1 MVPPQFVNFFIASTG
16 AGAAL
21 VGLLFVA
28 VSIAPEHI
36 VQANAPVERQAMAAS
51 SFTALLNA
59 FFISFGALLPENV
72 GYITLVVS
80 LLGLINSIYLTRNLL
95 KERQK
100 WQSVVRRINLI
111 IVSYIV
117 YGFEVYYAILL
128 IKEPPGNPDSF
139 YGLTALLIAVYG
151 IALLRA
157 WQLLGARRYGILGWL
172 SPLHESNEP
181 KPVSTAEQSPESSN
195 KPPGAN

>member
-1 MVPPQFVNFFIASTG
+1 MVPPQFVNFFIASAS

-72 GYITLVVS
+72 GYITLVMS
-80 LLGLINSIYLTRNLL
+80 FAGLTNSFYLTRNLL
-95 KERQK
+95 KDRPG
-100 WQSVVRRINLI
+100 WQSVVRRIYLI
-111 IVSYIV
+111 LVSYIV

-157 WQLLGARRYGILGWL
+157 WQLLGARRYGLLGWL
-172 SPLHESNEP
+172 SPLHESNEK
-181 KPVSTAEQSPESSN
+181 KPVSTSGQSTGSST

>member
-1 MVPPQFVNFFIASTG
+1 MVPPQFVNFFIASSG

-72 GYITLVVS
+72 GYITLVMS
-80 LLGLINSIYLTRNLL
+80 LSGLINSIYLTRNLL

-100 WQSVVRRINLI
+100 LQSVVRRINLI
-111 IVSYIV
+111 LVSYIV
-117 YGFEVYYAILL
+117 YGFELYYAILL
-128 IKEPPGNPDSF
+128 IKEPGNSDAF
-139 YGLTALLIAVYG
+139 YGLTGLLLSVYG
-151 IALLRA
+151 IGLLHA
-157 WQLLGARRYGILGWL
+157 WQLLGARRFGRLGCFT
-172 SPLHESNEP
+172 PYCERDCP
-181 KPVSTAEQSPESSN
+181 
-195 KPPGAN
+195 

>member
-36 VQANAPVERQAMAAS
+36 VQATAPVERQAMAAS

-59 FFISFGALLPENV
+59 FFVSFAALLPENV
-72 GYITLVVS
+72 GYITLVMS
-80 LLGLINSIYLTRNLL
+80 LTGLTNSFYLTRNLL
-95 KERQK
+95 KDRPG
-100 WQSVVRRINLI
+100 WQSVVRRIYLI
-111 IVSYIV
+111 LVSYIV

-128 IKEPPGNPDSF
+128 IKEPGNSGNF

-157 WQLLGARRYGILGWL
+157 WQLLGARRYGLLGWL
-172 SPLHESNEP
+172 SPLHESNEK
-181 KPVSTAEQSPESSN
+181 KPVSTSGQSTESST

>member
-1 MVPPQFVNFFIASTG
+1 MVPPQFVNFFIASAS

-51 SFTALLNA
+51 TFTALLNV
-59 FFISFGALLPENV
+59 FFISFAALLPENV
-72 GYITLVVS
+72 GYITLVMS
-80 LLGLINSIYLTRNLL
+80 FSGLTNSIYLTRSLF

-111 IVSYIV
+111 LASYII
-117 YGFEVYYAILL
+117 YGFELFYAILL
-128 IKEPPGNPDSF
+128 IKFPGNSGNF
-139 YGLTALLIAVYG
+139 YGLTGLLIAVYG
-151 IALLRA
+151 IGLLRA
-157 WQLLGARRYGILGWL
+157 WQLLGARRYGLLGWL
-172 SPLHESNEP
+172 SPLHESIET
-181 KPVSTAEQSPESSN
+181 KPVSTGEQSSESSN
-195 KPPGAN
+195 KPN